1 MLISE
6 FDRSALPVS
15 SLINTYCRNNNNK
28 AVESDVVK
36 QIIKMFEDELK
47 YNCKSETE
55 EQTSRMLKALKSI
68 GNAGNADRVATTL
81 NLCVANTKA
90 PIVIRVAAINAFR
103 RIDCS
108 VSVSCFSFKRT
119 PPTVSR
125 VLTFYFPIMRGD
137 C

>member
-15 SLINTYCRNNNNK
+15 SLINTYCRNNN
-28 AVESDVVK
+28 AAESDVVK
-36 QIIKMFEDELK
+36 QIIRMFEDELK

-68 GNAGNADRVATTL
+68 GNAGNADRVAPTL

-90 PIVIRVAAINAFR
+90 PMVIRVAAINAFR

-108 VSVSCFSFKRT
+108 VSVS
-119 PPTVSR
+119 
-125 VLTFYFPIMRGD
+125 
-137 C
+137 